1 MQFQKKKIV
10 FSVTEWELVL
20 SLQIARKK
28 KEKPNDSPKCSI
40 SNEMNDL
47 NFPINIKQFD
57 QW

>member
-20 SLQIARKK
+20 SLQKARKR

-40 SNEMNDL
+40 SNEINDL
-47 NFPINIKQFD
+47 NFQLI
-57 QW
+57 